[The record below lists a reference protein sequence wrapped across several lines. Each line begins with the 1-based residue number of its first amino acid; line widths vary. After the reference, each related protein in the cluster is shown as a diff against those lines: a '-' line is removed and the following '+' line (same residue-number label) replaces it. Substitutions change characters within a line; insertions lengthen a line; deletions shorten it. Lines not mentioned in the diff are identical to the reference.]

1 MPASDEKA
9 VPSEVLHGIGVSPG
23 VVVGPAFILASEI
36 SHISET
42 TIASDQVYREV
53 SRLEEALI
61 ETRRQLHG
69 IQEDLRRRGGG
80 RDATIL
86 DAHLMVLDDRAFLDE
101 IMEGIQKKRR
111 NAESVMREVSEQY
124 AAVLASVADDYLRE
138 RVADVKD
145 VARRLIRN
153 LSGHVDSRL
162 EDLKQR
168 QIVVASDLAPSE
180 TASLR
185 TDMVMAFVTD
195 LGSPTS
201 HTAVMARA
209 LEIPAIVG
217 LRDVTARVAPGD
229 QVLVDGNRGVLILNP
244 SEADLEKYGRV
255 AESRRHIVEGLSG
268 LKDEPAVTRD
278 GRAIKLSANIEGPS
292 EAEAVIK
299 YGGKGIGLFRSE
311 YLYLASDRILGEME
325 QAEAYT
331 SVARRLAPEPV
342 IIRTLDLGGDKVMP
356 DADHPYEA
364 NPFLGC
370 RSIRFSLMHTEE
382 FKVQLRAILRASELG
397 NVQIMYPMISNVG
410 EVIKA
415 NELVEEA
422 KDELRRDGVP
432 FDDAIRKGAMVEIPS
447 AALTADI
454 IAERVDFMSIGTNDL
469 VQYTLAVDRVNERV
483 AYLYEP
489 THPAVLRLISMT
501 VEAGHRHGIWVGLC
515 GEMAADPIMT
525 PLLVGLELDEL
536 SVAPSAL
543 PAVKDVIRSVD
554 FAETKSLAKQALS
567 CKSAR
572 EVLTHC
578 RQMLR
583 QAAPEILELV

>member
-578 RQMLR
+578 RRMLR